1 MATTIQS
8 SALDFNNIK
17 NELKVYLEQKE
28 EFTDYDFEASALNNI
43 LDVLAYNTHINAL
56 IANFS
61 LNESFLNTA
70 QLRSSV
76 ISLATG
82 LGYIPITKTSAVG
95 LVTVE
100 VNLSELEERPATIDL
115 PAFTRF
121 TAKVDDI
128 TYTFQTKEVFT
139 GTDVG
144 GGIYRFTDNDGN
156 SALQIFEGTKKLK
169 TFRVGTFNST
179 NPDVYIIPDADLDS
193 KTVSVSVFENITT
206 EEYTPYTN
214 ITEATSISENSTI
227 YILSETPNGQYQLKF
242 GANSILGQEPVAGNK
257 IEVDYIASSGAEAN
271 RATGFTPIDQI
282 NVNGTL
288 FSLTATT
295 VSRSAGGGEK
305 EAIELI
311 RRKAP
316 FQFAAQNRMV
326 TPEDYTALISEQFG
340 HLFKD
345 IKSWGGQDHPEPKFG
360 TVFSSILFNDEVSE
374 ALQTTTKNSIVD
386 LVDQKAVIAFGVEF
400 ADPIRTYIESDIF
413 YQVNLALTPLTLN
426 TLQNRVLTA
435 RNGYFTDS
443 LGGFDKSFRRS
454 NLLTLIDDTS
464 PAVLSSRANIRMQQR
479 ITPVFNARNTF
490 ILTFPSQLALPD
502 NNEFK
507 LTSTPFFI
515 GSRTCR
521 IQNKLGTTQ
530 LQVVES
536 GTGDIVVTSIG
547 SYSTTDRTVRI
558 DSFKPTARIG
568 ADFIKISVVP
578 ANQSAITPLNENIL
592 FQDEEASIIR
602 SVAVDATN

>member
-1 MATTIQS
+1 MATSITS
-8 SALDFNNIK
+8 TALDFNNIK
-17 NELKVYLEQKE
+17 NELKTFLEQQD

-43 LDVLAYNTHINAL
+43 LDVLAYNTHFNGL

-76 ISLATG
+76 VSIATS
-82 LGYIPITKTSAVG
+82 LGYTPITKTSSIG

-100 VNLSELEERPATIDL
+100 VNLSELEERPATVDL

-128 TYTFQTKEVFT
+128 TYTFQTKEVYT

-144 GGIYRFTDNDGN
+144 GGIYRFADADG
-156 SALQIFEGTKKLK
+156 STSLQIFEGQKKLK
-169 TFRVGTFNST
+169 TFFVGEFNET
-179 NPDVYIIPDADLDS
+179 NPDVYIIPDTGLDS
-193 KTVSVSVFENITT
+193 KTVSVNVYENTST
-206 EEYTPYTN
+206 ETSTPYTN
-214 ITEATSISENSTI
+214 ITAATSVSENSTI
-227 YILSETPNGQYQLKF
+227 YILSEAPNGQYQLKF
-242 GANSILGQEPVAGNK
+242 GANSTLGQEPKAGNK
-257 IEVDYIASSGAEAN
+257 IEVDYISASGADAN

-282 NVNGTL
+282 NVNNTN
-288 FSLTATT
+288 FSLNATT

-305 EAIELI
+305 ESIELI

-316 FQFAAQNRMV
+316 FQFASQNRMV

-340 HLFKD
+340 HLFSD
-345 IKSWGGQDHPEPKFG
+345 IKSWGGQDASEPKFG
-360 TVFSSILFNDEVSE
+360 TVFSSILFNDEVSA

-386 LVDQKAVIAFGVEF
+386 LVNQKAVIAFNVEF

-413 YQVNLALTPLTLN
+413 YQVNLELTPLTLN

-435 RNGYFTDS
+435 RNGYFTDN

-454 NLLTLIDDTS
+454 NLLTLVDDVS
-464 PAVLSSRANIRMQQR
+464 PAVLSSRAVIRMQQR
-479 ITPVFNARNTF
+479 ISPVFNARNTF
-490 ILTFPSQLALPD
+490 LLTFPSQLALPD
-502 NNEFK
+502 DNEFK
-507 LTSTPFFI
+507 LTSSPFFI

-568 ADFIKISVVP
+568 TDFIKISVLP
-578 ANQSAITPLNENIL
+578 ANQSAITPLNENL
-592 FQDEEASIIR
+592 LVQDEESSVIR